1 MDGERTAAASAAG
14 RTDEVMCKGRIS
26 RPASVTSPGRRD
38 VTRTSRPLSRRVHE
52 TSKTPCYSLLQLRS
66 LATGDRWSDTPSA
79 TTTPP
84 LTRRRTSPGQLSA
97 SCITI
102 ITIIRRMWQLLTHWQ
117 HPTCRKMRYR
127 QEVLQRPRLQ
137 ERRRS
142 TVPVSYTHLTL
153 PTNREV

>member
-1 MDGERTAAASAAG
+1 MDGERKAAASAAG

-79 TTTPP
+79 TTPP

-102 ITIIRRMWQLLTHWQ
+102 IIIGKNVTVAHTLATSYVSQNALLQ
-117 HPTCRKMRYR
+117 AGSAAAAASARKTTKY
-127 QEVLQRPRLQ
+127 
-137 ERRRS
+137 S
-142 TVPVSYTHLTL
+142 TLSANHMLFP
-153 PTNREV
+153 